1 MPRVASPQPSEVV
14 EQVPPGAV
22 DPTDVEELEEQPEN
36 ERLLPDGYPNPK
48 LYGFWEYLDALT
60 TEQWDHH
67 SVYVYR
73 KKPRTELLDGAP
85 GKYIGILTDP
95 FTIDDLKEEF
105 GGEVLQ
111 LFLNRDSKEI
121 MRIRVG
127 VEAPPRLRDY
137 EKLVAEEK
145 AKAEATAAAATGGDK
160 WAERHLSHVEQELEH
175 TKAKL
180 EELDPSQTLR
190 RGFEL
195 MNTVQQMALKATIDN
210 LPKQPSI
217 VEIMDIAFSIQKAM
231 APPPPP
237 APAAQDNKLME
248 LMFQQQTL
256 LLTKLLERNEPAPR
270 SHPLEAAMT
279 KIAEQLIQRGL
290 EGGETEKF
298 DWREKAFDAVVQHAP
313 ALLDRAVAISANV
326 TEAQRLVTQR
336 HLAAQGLTPPPAGV
350 PGRAPQPVAPVAPAA
365 AVPQPDDGATK
376 QAEWNYLKIKLVK
389 MLLDGVEGESAAES
403 LENFD
408 ADFAEV
414 LAEQLR
420 TNPAALMQ
428 DTIFRQGLVGINEDR
443 LRSFIESYLGWFT
456 DDGEKAR
463 EREPAPVPAAGA
475 PS

>member
-1 MPRVASPQPSEVV
+1 
-14 EQVPPGAV
+14 
-22 DPTDVEELEEQPEN
+22 
-36 ERLLPDGYPNPK
+36 
-48 LYGFWEYLDALT
+48 
-60 TEQWDHH
+60 
-67 SVYVYR
+67 
-73 KKPRTELLDGAP
+73 
-85 GKYIGILTDP
+85 
-95 FTIDDLKEEF
+95 
-105 GGEVLQ
+105 
-111 LFLNRDSKEI
+111 
-121 MRIRVG
+121 
-127 VEAPPRLRDY
+127 
-137 EKLVAEEK
+137 
-145 AKAEATAAAATGGDK
+145 
-160 WAERHLSHVEQELEH
+160 
-175 TKAKL
+175 
-180 EELDPSQTLR
+180 
-190 RGFEL
+190 
-195 MNTVQQMALKATIDN
+195 
-210 LPKQPSI
+210 
-217 VEIMDIAFSIQKAM
+217 
-231 APPPPP
+231 
-237 APAAQDNKLME
+237 
-248 LMFQQQTL
+248 
-256 LLTKLLERNEPAPR
+256 
-270 SHPLEAAMT
+270 MT